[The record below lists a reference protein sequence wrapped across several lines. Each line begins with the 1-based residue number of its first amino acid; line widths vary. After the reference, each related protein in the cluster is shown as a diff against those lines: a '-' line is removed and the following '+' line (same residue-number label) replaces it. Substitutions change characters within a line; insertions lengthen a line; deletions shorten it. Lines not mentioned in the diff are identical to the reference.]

1 MERKYL
7 FHYNLISRENVLK
20 IMHSKSH
27 ELKGKHVLNLMTL
40 ASESQAREE
49 C

>member
-1 MERKYL
+1 MSSE
-7 FHYNLISRENVLK
+7 SR
-20 IMHSKSH
+20 

-49 C
+49 R

>member
-1 MERKYL
+1 MFY
-7 FHYNLISRENVLK
+7 YTLISRENVLK
-20 IMHSKSH
+20 IMSSKSH

-40 ASESQAREE
+40 ASDSQAREE